1 MSELL
6 QNTHFVLIAG
16 RIEKMQTYQERID
29 ALLNASGHP
38 TIASLSRATGVHT
51 CSIRKSVGG
60 THILSLKSWQKLRSI
75 ANIDLRDYMPQEN
88 AILLTQYRIKDGEI
102 ELPECL
108 KVLIKKNPD
117 KELLAKTI
125 GMRLPRLNDFLQ
137 RKVRINHAKLGIL
150 VELSGLKKEE
160 FYCVCRFNTKASI
173 VEKRNREVKNTGW
186 GLLGERPRVHYRYL
200 NKGATT

>member
-1 MSELL
+1 MP
-6 QNTHFVLIAG
+6 FVLIAG
-16 RIEKMQTYQERID
+16 RTEKMQTYKERIN
-29 ALLNASGHP
+29 AMLKASGHP

-51 CSIRKSVGG
+51 CSIRKAANG
-60 THILSLKSWQKLRSI
+60 TYILSEKSWQKLKDI
-75 ANIDLRDYMPQEN
+75 ANIDFRDYMPQEN
-88 AILLTQYRIKDGEI
+88 AVLLTQYRIKDGEI

-108 KVLIKKNPD
+108 KVLIEKNPNR
-117 KELLAKTI
+117 ELLAKTI

-150 VELSGLKKEE
+150 AELSGLKKED

-173 VEKRNREVKNTGW
+173 AEKRNREIKNMGW

-200 NKGATT
+200 NKGATA